1 MDKIFGNI
9 HKDLA
14 FTDKENPK
22 KKYQGKC
29 GRCLLIKEDFEEPP
43 TEYDLIVCDKCY
55 SQICKEAARDQII
68 KNIINELEE
77 LRSFNAL

>member
-9 HKDLA
+9 HKDQKI
-14 FTDKENPK
+14 TEKD
-22 KKYQGKC
+22 KKYKGKC

-43 TEYDLIVCDKCY
+43 TEYDLLVCDKCY